1 MTLVSRMR
9 WLSFGLSL
17 GLLWIVPSQASAWEL
32 FRSENPDV
40 REGNERL
47 LAGDA
52 AGAVTA
58 YDRAVRALPSEPAV
72 HLDRGL
78 ALLHAARFD
87 EAREE
92 LLRATEPP
100 ASAEVRAAA
109 HYDLG
114 IAFYQQGD
122 AAAAENHEEAQRLFR
137 EAADAFRNSLRQTPG
152 NRDAA
157 WNLELSLRR
166 IREQQEQQE
175 QQEQEQEQQEQQE
188 RNQEQESQQ
197 DGEQNEQER
206 EGQERNEQSSEENA
220 EPNDSSQE
228 QDSEGESSDPSS
240 EQNAQQQEESQQDAQ
255 DSAQEPNSEGT
266 TDRSVPADMSRVL
279 DALEDGEENL
289 ERALARSRG
298 QRQARR
304 VIRDW

>member
-175 QQEQEQEQQEQQE
+175 QQEQEQQEQQE